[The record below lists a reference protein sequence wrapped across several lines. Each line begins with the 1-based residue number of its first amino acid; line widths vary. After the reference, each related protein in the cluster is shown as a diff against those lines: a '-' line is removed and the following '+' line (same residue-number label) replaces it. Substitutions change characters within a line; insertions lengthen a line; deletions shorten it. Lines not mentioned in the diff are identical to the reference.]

1 MSISEDMLEAVKVV
15 FLKQIFEEDFPE
27 CGMKAWLTMVEK
39 DTESDCWILYFDFS
53 EFESENDKYFI
64 EFDFSELESENDKY
78 FIEVY
83 YANIHTPKDGRI
95 LFTAKEA
102 GMYRPK
108 YSAFFGD
115 TTNGVSFEDQISE
128 YLEEV

>member
-64 EFDFSELESENDKY
+64 E
-78 FIEVY
+78 VY